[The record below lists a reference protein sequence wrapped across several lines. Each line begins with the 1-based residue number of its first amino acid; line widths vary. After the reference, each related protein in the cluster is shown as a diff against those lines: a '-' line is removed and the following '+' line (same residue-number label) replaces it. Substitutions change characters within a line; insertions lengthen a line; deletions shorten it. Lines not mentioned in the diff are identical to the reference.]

1 MLKPVE
7 RVALTAEDRQKF
19 KAGCKTANPA
29 ELLTIA
35 AFVEDHAARFT
46 EKDLRFM
53 RSQIGQRC
61 ERLLRNVVK
70 NFSFDD

>member
-1 MLKPVE
+1 MLKHVE
-7 RVALTAEDRQKF
+7 RVTLTAEDKKAF
-19 KAGCKTANPA
+19 KEGCRTANPA
-29 ELLTIA
+29 EILTVA
-35 AFVEDHAARFT
+35 AFVNDNADRFA

-53 RSQIGQRC
+53 RSQIGRRC